1 MTDVRLIVL
10 RGNSGAGKTSV
21 SRGIQQAYGRGVAW
35 VSQDMMRRLV
45 LREHDRSGARNVGL
59 IKQTVRYALD
69 NGYHVVLD
77 GILRASRYETMLA
90 ALRSGHAGPS
100 YFYYLDVS
108 VPESLRRHE
117 TRPQRTEFS
126 AADMCRWYRPRDL
139 LTSISERII
148 PETSALATTIGTILT
163 ETELLTAVQLRA
175 EPAAT
180 EDLTSWLQLARE
192 VEPLFGAMP
201 DFAGHAA
208 RAVER
213 NSGIV
218 VRDRDDAV
226 LGAALTSHRPGER
239 HINWLAVRESARRR
253 GVGRVLLAEIL
264 RRWPEPG
271 DIDVATFGPDVAGGT
286 AARGFYLSAG
296 FVAAEMLPA
305 GPGGG
310 SRQRFVLA
318 RPQVAGR

>member
-1 MTDVRLIVL
+1 MTDVRLIVI

-35 VSQDMMRRLV
+35 VSQDMLRRLV
-45 LREHDRSGARNVGL
+45 LREHERPGGRNIGL
-59 IKQTVRYALD
+59 IEQTARFALG

-77 GILRASRYETMLA
+77 GILSASRYESMLA
-90 ALRSGHAGPS
+90 ALRHDHSGPS

-108 VPESLRRHE
+108 LPETLRRHQ
-117 TRPQRTEFS
+117 TRPERAEIG
-126 AADMCRWYRPRDL
+126 AADLRSWYKRRDL
-139 LTSISERII
+139 LSSISERLI
-148 PETSALATTIGTILT
+148 PEASTLSATVGTILA
-163 ETELLTAVQLRA
+163 ETGLLAAVQFRA
-175 EPAAT
+175 EPAAA
-180 EDLTSWLQLARE
+180 EDLASWLQLARE
-192 VEPLFGAMP
+192 VETLFGPMP
-201 DFAGHAA
+201 DFAAHAA

-226 LGAALTSHRPGER
+226 LGAALTSHRPGDQ

-253 GVGRVLLAEIL
+253 GVAKVLLAEIL
-264 RRWPEPG
+264 RRWPGPG
-271 DIDVATFGPDVAGGT
+271 DVDVATFGPDVPGGA
-286 AARGFYLSAG
+286 AARAFYLSAG

-305 GPGGG
+305 AADGR

-318 RPQVAGR
+318 RPA